1 MRKPSFFEAEP
12 RKTALQIAPELFPI
26 ISLPDDKPH
35 DYCGVFAVFGHPE
48 AAKLTY
54 LGLYALQHRGQES
67 AGIVS
72 ADGQRLHS
80 HKSMGHVA
88 EIFTEDVLQGLKGN
102 AAIGHTRYSTAG
114 DTDLKNAQP
123 LSVSCQKGQVAL
135 AHNGNLINASSI
147 RRELEARGNIFQ
159 TTSDTEVI
167 LHYFARSRNSG
178 IPESIADALDRVS
191 GAYSLVMLFND
202 SVYAIRDPRGFR
214 PLSLGQ
220 INGAYVV
227 ASETCA
233 FDMIGATYLREI
245 EPGEMVILDQH
256 GLTSLRFAPPVKT
269 AQCIFEHVYFARP
282 DSIVFGRSV
291 QSSREMLGRS
301 LAKEHPVQADLVVP
315 VPDSGVA
322 AAIGYSEES
331 GIPVKFGL
339 IRNHYVGRTFIEPS
353 QAIRDFGVK
362 LKLNPVRSLIEGKR
376 VVLVDDSIIRGTTS
390 RKIVRLVREAG
401 ASEVHLRISCP
412 PTISP
417 CYYGVDT
424 PTKKELIASNH
435 NVEEIRAYVGADTL
449 GYLSMEGLR
458 EAVADKEGRY
468 CLACYTASYP
478 TVVQE
483 PLITLRNRE

>member
-1 MRKPSFFEAEP
+1 MQL
-12 RKTALQIAPELFPI
+12 TPELFPTL
-26 ISLPDDKPH
+26 SLPDDKFH
-35 DYCGVFAVFGHPE
+35 DHCGVFAVYGHPE
-48 AAKLTY
+48 ASKLSY

-72 ADGQRLHS
+72 SDGRRLTS
-80 HKSMGHVA
+80 HKGMGHIA
-88 EIFTEDVLQGLKGN
+88 EVFNEEVLQNLAGHS
-102 AAIGHTRYSTAG
+102 AIGHTRYSTAG
-114 DTDLKNAQP
+114 DTNVKNAQP

-135 AHNGNLINASSI
+135 AHNGNLVNAAGI
-147 RRELEARGNIFQ
+147 RRELEARGDIFQ

-167 LHYFARSRNSG
+167 LHYFARSRHSG

-191 GAYSLVMLFND
+191 GAYSLVMLFKD

-220 INGAYVV
+220 LNGAYVI

-233 FDMIGATYLREI
+233 FDIISATYLRDI
-245 EPGEMVILDQH
+245 EPGEMVILDRR
-256 GLTSLRFAPPVKT
+256 GITSLRYSPPAKP
-269 AQCIFEHVYFARP
+269 AQCIFEHVYFSRP
-282 DSIVFGRSV
+282 DSVVFGRSV
-291 QSSREMLGRS
+291 QSSREMLGRR
-301 LAKEHPVQADLVVP
+301 LAQEHPVEADLVVP

-331 GIPVKFGL
+331 GIPLRFGL
-339 IRNHYVGRTFIEPS
+339 IRNHYIGRTFIEPT

-401 ASEVHLRISCP
+401 AREVHMRISCP

-417 CYYGVDT
+417 CYYGIDT
-424 PTKKELIASNH
+424 PTKKELIASSH
-435 NVEEIRAYVGADTL
+435 SVEEIRVYVGADTL
-449 GYLSMEGLR
+449 GYLSLEGLQ
-458 EAVADKEGRY
+458 EAVGSDKGRY

-478 TVVQE
+478 TAVQE
-483 PLITLRNRE
+483 PLISLRNRE

>member
-1 MRKPSFFEAEP
+1 M
-12 RKTALQIAPELFPI
+12 
-26 ISLPDDKPH
+26 
-35 DYCGVFAVFGHPE
+35 FAVFGHPE

-72 ADGQRLHS
+72 TDGQRLHS
-80 HKSMGHVA
+80 HKAMGHVA
-88 EIFTEDVLQGLKGN
+88 EVFNEGVLQDLAGH

-167 LHYFARSRNSG
+167 LHYFARSKNSG
-178 IPESIADALDRVS
+178 IPESIADALDRVA

-233 FDMIGATYLREI
+233 FDIISATYLREV
-245 EPGEMVILDQH
+245 EPGEMVILDQR
-256 GLTSLRFAPPVKT
+256 GLTSLRFAPPAQS
-269 AQCIFEHVYFARP
+269 AQCIFEHVYFSRP
-282 DSIVFGRSV
+282 DSTVFGRSV
-291 QSSREMLGRS
+291 QSSREMLGRR
-301 LAKEHPVQADLVVP
+301 LAQEHPVQADLVVP

-322 AAIGYSEES
+322 AAIGYSEAS

-339 IRNHYVGRTFIEPS
+339 IRNHYVGRTFIEPT

-401 ASEVHLRISCP
+401 ATEVHLRISCP
-412 PTISP
+412 PTVSP
-417 CYYGVDT
+417 CYYGIDT
-424 PTKKELIASNH
+424 PTKKELIASSH
-435 NVEEIRAYVGADTL
+435 NVEDIRAYVGADTL
-449 GYLSMEGLR
+449 GYLSLEGMR
-458 EAVADKEGRY
+458 EAVGDKEGRY

>member
-1 MRKPSFFEAEP
+1 
-12 RKTALQIAPELFPI
+12 LQIAPELFPT
-26 ISLPDDKPH
+26 ISLPDDKLH
-35 DYCGVFAVFGHPE
+35 DHCGVFAVFGHPE

-72 ADGQRLHS
+72 TDGQRLHS
-80 HKSMGHVA
+80 HKAMGHVA
-88 EIFTEDVLQGLKGN
+88 EVFNEGVLQDLAGH

-167 LHYFARSRNSG
+167 LHYFARSKNSG
-178 IPESIADALDRVS
+178 IPESIADALDRVA

-233 FDMIGATYLREI
+233 FDIISATYLREV
-245 EPGEMVILDQH
+245 EPGEMVILDQR
-256 GLTSLRFAPPVKT
+256 GLTSLRFAPPAQS
-269 AQCIFEHVYFARP
+269 AQCIFEHVYFSRP
-282 DSIVFGRSV
+282 DSTVFGRSV
-291 QSSREMLGRS
+291 QSSREMLGRR
-301 LAKEHPVQADLVVP
+301 LAQEHPVQADLVVP

-322 AAIGYSEES
+322 AAIGYSEAS

-339 IRNHYVGRTFIEPS
+339 IRNHYVGRTFIEPT

-401 ASEVHLRISCP
+401 ATEVHLRISCP
-412 PTISP
+412 PTVSP
-417 CYYGVDT
+417 CYYGIDT
-424 PTKKELIASNH
+424 PTKKELIASSH
-435 NVEEIRAYVGADTL
+435 NVEDIRAYVGADTL
-449 GYLSMEGLR
+449 GYLSLEGMR
-458 EAVADKEGRY
+458 EAVGDKEGRY